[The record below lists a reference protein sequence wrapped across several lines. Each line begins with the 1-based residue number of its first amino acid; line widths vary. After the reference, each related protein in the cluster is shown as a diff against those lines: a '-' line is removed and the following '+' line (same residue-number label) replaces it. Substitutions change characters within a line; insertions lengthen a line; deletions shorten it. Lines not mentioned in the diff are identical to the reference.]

1 MRRREWRRQRL
12 RRRSLSREAADEPP
26 LRGAPER
33 TLFIKTTKPNEQK
46 TPRVGRIFRRR
57 PRFLA
62 MLTEDVVGILFL
74 LEGLAVSALAFAGF
88 AAFVRPSIF
97 FTQPTIFSETL
108 ACGSDRSEIR
118 GGVSSF
124 VNLVDDA
131 NDTKI
136 FFFVADLLGGHIHPC
151 ARDADSC
158 HDWAFA
164 VQEHQGG

>member
-1 MRRREWRRQRL
+1 
-12 RRRSLSREAADEPP
+12 
-26 LRGAPER
+26 
-33 TLFIKTTKPNEQK
+33 
-46 TPRVGRIFRRR
+46 
-57 PRFLA
+57 

-97 FTQPTIFSETL
+97 FTPPTIFSETL

-124 VNLVDDA
+124 VNLVDAAD
-131 NDTKI
+131 DTKI
-136 FFFVADLLGGHIHPC
+136 YFFVADLLGGYIHPLDIHP
-151 ARDADSC
+151 RDVDSR

-164 VQEHQGG
+164 VQEHQGGQDAHQEPDHTGV